1 MDKATYHELRDIKFM
16 KLLLLGCTG
25 FVGQE
30 LIPTLLEAG
39 HQLTIVSRYESKN
52 YVNQFDINKLEW
64 IQIDPSQLKSWDNT
78 LLIEALKNNQGII
91 NLVGEPITEQRWTS
105 SQLKIIED
113 TRLNTTRGMINA
125 MNKSKK
131 IPKILVN
138 ASAIGFYGN
147 SQTNT
152 FKEEDKSGNDF
163 LSKLCEKWE
172 DIAYLKPRSTKLVI
186 VRIGIV
192 LGNGG
197 GALGKMLPIFK
208 AGLGGPIG
216 DGMQWMSWIHRSDLC
231 RIIKESLV
239 SRKYSGVINAVA
251 PNPVRMKE
259 FSATLGRSLGRPSI
273 IPVPGGVLKLILGD
287 GAKVVLEGQKVKSNI
302 LDKIEYK
309 FIYPTVQQAIENI
322 IKYS

>member
-1 MDKATYHELRDIKFM
+1 M

-25 FVGQE
+25 FIGQE

-39 HQLTIVSRYESKN
+39 HQLTIVSRHESKHYAN
-52 YVNQFDINKLEW
+52 KFDKYKLEW
-64 IQIDPSQLKSWDNT
+64 IQIDPSKLNSWDNT
-78 LLIEALKNNQGII
+78 LLIEALKNNQGVI

-113 TRLNTTRGMINA
+113 TRVNTTRGMIKA

-131 IPKILVN
+131 IPKVLVN
-138 ASAIGFYGN
+138 ASAIGFYGS
-147 SQTNT
+147 SQTNI
-152 FKEEDKSGNDF
+152 FKEEDKSGNNF
-163 LSKLCEKWE
+163 LAGLCKKWE

-186 VRIGIV
+186 IRIGIV
-192 LGNGG
+192 LGLGG

-208 AGLGGPIG
+208 AGIGGPIG

-239 SRKYSGVINAVA
+239 NRKYSGIINAVA
-251 PNPVRMKE
+251 PKPVRMKE
-259 FSATLGRSLGRPSI
+259 FSATLGQSLGRPSI

-287 GAKVVLEGQKVKSNI
+287 GARVVLEGQKVKSNM
-302 LDKIEYK
+302 LAKIGFK
-309 FIYPTVQQAIENI
+309 FIYPTHEKAIENI
-322 IKYS
+322 VKSS